1 MIIVCWD
8 IKSSISFTI
17 SNNESLRCQLM
28 LLIAFQQI
36 TANIKKQILHIFTFF
51 SSKNNYFLICF
62 LQNILSFVKK
72 EKILFTLFILFMRIL
87 YRKTAYKCLRF
98 ESRYLLTSYVRPL
111 RKWIFISL
119 LKWNKFGCFF
129 YKLWFFTGMTCNLF
143 CLSFFCK
150 SSENSRAR
158 HFIEFVKV
166 IKE

>member
-1 MIIVCWD
+1 MSKINNSVIIVWWD

-51 SSKNNYFLICF
+51 LPKIITFWFVSFKIF
-62 LQNILSFVKK
+62 LSFVKK
-72 EKILFTLFILFMRIL
+72 EKKNLFTLFILFMRIL

-119 LKWNKFGCFF
+119 LKWNKFVCFF
-129 YKLWFFTGMTCNLF
+129 INYDSSRVWLVIVLF
-143 CLSFFCK
+143 IILL
-150 SSENSRAR
+150 
-158 HFIEFVKV
+158 
-166 IKE
+166 